1 MSADKDKKVEKFK
14 AAQDAMRALCLK
26 IPAAW
31 SSWDYAKTVHY
42 KKVTKDC
49 DKFLKL
55 KPSDDDKAFIRM
67 DNQLSELKRF
77 Y

>member
-1 MSADKDKKVEKFK
+1 MNIDKAKQLDKFK
-14 AAQDAMRALCLK
+14 STQDAMRDLCLK
-26 IPAAW
+26 MPASW
-31 SSWDYAKTVHY
+31 SSWDYVKVVHF

-49 DKFLKL
+49 EKFLKL
-55 KPSDDDKAFIRM
+55 KPSDDSKAFIRM